1 MHTLS
6 ETSFFRFAH
15 IKAATII
22 AVMGL
27 AVLLTGC
34 DMAEN
39 QMKYDRS
46 AELERE
52 DYRRDLSERPPE
64 DLTSFESDN
73 IPALQPHVATP
84 ESFDEPMPLV
94 SVSVNQTVPIRDL
107 LFELTKQAGF
117 DIEMDPQIQGS
128 IIFTARN
135 RPFDEVINRISD
147 MAGLRYKLD
156 DGLLRVQ
163 LDRPFHKTYRIDY
176 VNIIRSLESNINL
189 DVSVVSGDEAEVGS
203 GASVD
208 SAAESDFWG
217 ELNDNIEQIL
227 SSSDNHV
234 TMSSLVDPV
243 VEPVPGTMPGQEMN
257 GQGDAPS
264 LNVQFPTE
272 ADEPAMPNAPATFSI
287 NRQSGGISVYASH
300 RQHNAVKEYLD
311 KLRDTVMSQVL
322 IEAKILEVSLSDEFS
337 AGINWNEVSDGI
349 LGFSV
354 DFARQSFSTPTS
366 SGNGFTATL
375 DGGNELG
382 AVVSAIS
389 RFGTVRAL
397 SSPRL
402 TVMNH
407 QSAVLNVV
415 ENRVFFEFDVDV
427 ETAEDENERDRIQVD
442 TDIRSVPEGIVIS
455 VLPAINTET
464 GEISLALRPTV
475 SSVTD
480 TVEDPTPRLAALV
493 SGLDDP
499 ESIEG
504 LVNLVP
510 QMSVQEIDSI
520 VKMDSGEVV
529 IMGGLM
535 RDRNDVEEEGV
546 PVLSSLPMFGNAFK
560 NKVDRI
566 EKTELVIFLKA
577 TLIPGSNLHQTDK
590 ELYRKY
596 GQDRRPFSF

>member
-6 ETSFFRFAH
+6 ETIFSRVAY
-15 IKAATII
+15 IR
-22 AVMGL
+22 AVML
-27 AVLLTGC
+27 IIFISSAVLLTGC
-34 DMAEN
+34 NMAEN
-39 QMKYDRS
+39 QLKFDRS
-46 AELERE
+46 AELDRQ
-52 DYRRDLSERPPE
+52 DYRRDLSERPVE
-64 DLTSFESDN
+64 DLSFESDS

-84 ESFDEPMPLV
+84 DSFEEPMPLV

-135 RPFDEVINRISD
+135 RPFDEVIDRISD

-163 LDRPFHKTYRIDY
+163 LDRPFHKNYHIDY
-176 VNIIRSLESNINL
+176 VNIIRSMESKIEL
-189 DVSVVSGDEAEVGS
+189 DVSVVSGDQAEVGS
-203 GASVD
+203 GASVET
-208 SAAESDFWG
+208 SNESDFWG
-217 ELNDNIEQIL
+217 ELRTNIEQIL
-227 SSSDNHV
+227 ASSDNHI

-243 VEPVPGTMPGQEMN
+243 AKPVPGAMPGQQMN
-257 GQGDAPS
+257 GQGGAPS
-264 LNVQFPTE
+264 LNIQFPTE
-272 ADEPAMPNAPATFSI
+272 SGEPAMPNAPATFSI
-287 NRQSGGISVYASH
+287 NRQSGAISVYASH
-300 RQHNAVKEYLD
+300 RQHNAMKEYLD
-311 KLRDTVMSQVL
+311 ELRTNVMSQVL

-337 AGINWNEVSDGI
+337 AGINWSEVSDGI

-354 DFARQSFSTPTS
+354 DFARQGFSAPTTV
-366 SGNGFTATL
+366 GNGFTATL
-375 DGGNELG
+375 DAGNELG

-415 ENRVFFEFDVDV
+415 ENRVFFEFDVDI
-427 ETAEDENERDRIQVD
+427 EASDDPAERDRIQVD
-442 TDIRSVPEGIVIS
+442 TEIRSVPEGIVIS

-493 SGLDDP
+493 SGLDDADALD
-499 ESIEG
+499 G

-520 VKMDSGEVV
+520 VKMNSGEVV

-546 PVLSSLPMFGNAFK
+546 PVLSSMPMVGNLFK
-560 NKVDRI
+560 NHVDRI

-590 ELYRKY
+590 ELYRKF